1 MMTPKK
7 LHNLFGLKWNPFSP
21 ELPVEGLYLPAAI
34 SDFLWR
40 IENCLVREGGFA
52 VVDGDSGTG
61 KSATLRLLADR
72 LGSLPELRLAV
83 LTHPSS
89 HMADF
94 YREMGELFGVP
105 LRPHNR
111 WCGFKAL
118 RQAWQEHLEHLRLRP
133 VLLIDEAQELSTTLL
148 AELRLLASACFDSQ
162 LLLTIVFAGDAK
174 LSERLTAPELRPL
187 VSRLRTRLHF
197 TPVTSEVLL
206 EYLRHLLATAGSPKL
221 MSPEL
226 MNTLC
231 EHSGG
236 NLRALTNLAN
246 DLLATAV
253 QREQPQLDE
262 KLFLELVGEP
272 RTRTTR
278 NQRPTG
284 RR

>member
-1 MMTPKK
+1 MMTNKK

-21 ELPVEGLYLPAAI
+21 ELPVEGLYVPA
-34 SDFLWR
+34 SVNDFLWR

-52 VVDGDSGTG
+52 LVDGECGSG
-61 KSATLRLLADR
+61 KSATFRLLADR
-72 LGSLPELRLAV
+72 LSGLPELRLAV

-89 HMADF
+89 HLADF

-118 RQAWQEHLEHLRLRP
+118 RQTWQEHLEHLRLRP
-133 VLLIDEAQELSTTLL
+133 VLLIDEAQELSTGLL
-148 AELRLLASACFDSQ
+148 AELRLLSSACFDSQ
-162 LLLTIVFAGDAK
+162 ILLTIVFAGDAR

-187 VSRLRTRLHF
+187 LSRLRTRLHF
-197 TPVTSEVLL
+197 NPPPSEVLL
-206 EYLRHLLATAGSPKL
+206 EYLRHLLASAGSPKL
-221 MSPEL
+221 MSSEL
-226 MNTLC
+226 MTALC
-231 EHSGG
+231 EHSCG

-278 NQRPTG
+278 TQRPAA